1 MTGGFRS
8 SLHQLRGTKV
18 KREQVKLDR
27 QTVHVKKTFSY
38 KKIFSNLIYFKSAL
52 ALISVNVSSVKENVD
67 NEYRRLTQVGK
78 NEIFFFSIK

>member
-27 QTVHVKKTFSY
+27 STIHVKREF
-38 KKIFSNLIYFKSAL
+38 FFLRYFIISLFVYLKSAL
-52 ALISVNVSSVKENVD
+52 ALMSMNVSSVKENVD
-67 NEYRRLTQVGK
+67 NEYRRLAQV
-78 NEIFFFSIK
+78 